1 MSPAEKENSLI
12 INEET
17 KSFPALGSKSLPPVT
32 FAKLEGSWEQIKEGR
47 PTCLLKINLKAPD
60 RLRVSLRVGN
70 TLSCTVVEK
79 NGVISTGA
87 VKSSNLLIPSYMHA
101 MESRLGKLLAG
112 LTGVTL
118 DGRV

>member
-1 MSPAEKENSLI
+1 MSPAESGNSLI
-12 INEET
+12 ISEEN
-17 KSFPALGSKSLPPVT
+17 KGFPALGGKSPPAVT
-32 FAKLEGSWEQIKEGR
+32 FENLEGSWEQTKEGR
-47 PTCLLKINLKAPD
+47 PTCLLNIKLKGLD

-79 NGVISTGA
+79 NGAISTGA
-87 VKSSNLLIPSYMHA
+87 VKSSNLLIPSYMHS

-112 LTGVTL
+112 LTGGTL